1 MKVATPRPIGTDL
14 LLVSYLIHGGHW
26 RSDIINA
33 NFLEEDR
40 NAILKIR
47 LSRGQRD
54 DNWFWR
60 LDQKGNILLRALI
73 NFLLLY
79 HQFLFNMISAPCQD
93 VSVRVSAPVGVCSW
107 SRLQSDWLKINI
119 NGACF
124 YGYVGIGCIAR
135 DSRGHFIGAFQ
146 ISILGSFEPR
156 EVEVMAIQK
165 ALAWIKEEN
174 WSCVALESDAQTCV
188 PSINDPCYA
197 YGLSFGLIVDD
208 RLQMV

>member
-1 MKVATPRPIGTDL
+1 MFRWLRFKKLHEFNMAMVGKHAWRLLSNPDSLVTRLLKAKCFPHLNYSGACGRGSSISIWPDSWLYSKSSMKVATPRPIGTDL

-79 HQFLFNMISAPCQD
+79 HQFLFNMISAPCGENFG
-93 VSVRVSAPVGVCSW
+93 SSCGV
-107 SRLQSDWLKINI
+107 
-119 NGACF
+119 
-124 YGYVGIGCIAR
+124 YAR
-135 DSRGHFIGAFQ
+135 MLCH
-146 ISILGSFEPR
+146 
-156 EVEVMAIQK
+156 
-165 ALAWIKEEN
+165 
-174 WSCVALESDAQTCV
+174 
-188 PSINDPCYA
+188 
-197 YGLSFGLIVDD
+197 
-208 RLQMV
+208 